1 MSVERNFTEQDYEL
15 LSAYL
20 DGALALDERDS
31 LETRL
36 QTDDGLRQELE
47 SLRQTVKM
55 VGSLPTMKAPRNF
68 TLTRDMVGLRQNRWL
83 IFPTS
88 AAFSGITA
96 AAATILILIGA
107 GLFFLQNSASN
118 TAAPSDMQ
126 SAALEQQAQTEL
138 AFFPTQTISE
148 KTAETAEQ
156 EAADQLQVPASVT
169 APPMTSLMVTQVLLT
184 AETITDGNMGSGGD
198 AFASSPE
205 SMDIQLEASPAAG
218 EISGYAIESPTVEE
232 QATETFQF
240 AVPMAATFSPQAT
253 MMSPAQPPAALD
265 SAAQIGGNSEPDDST
280 QTGIAETGLVDP
292 ALAVMTETPS
302 ATINREAQESLTAS
316 APASVAIFAAVE
328 TATPAPTASP
338 SPSATLSQTP
348 MPTQT
353 VETAPFER
361 RAEPTITSP
370 ADFAPVIVLVG
381 LALLIIAGIT
391 TFIRR
396 RG

>member
-1 MSVERNFTEQDYEL
+1 MSAERNFTDQDYEL

-20 DGALALDERDS
+20 DGALAPDERTA

-47 SLRQTVKM
+47 GLRQTVKL
-55 VGSLPTMKAPRNF
+55 VGSLPAMKAPRNF
-68 TLTRDMVGLRQNRWL
+68 TLTRDMIDLRQSRWL

-118 TAAPSDMQ
+118 TSAPSVMQ
-126 SAALEQQAQTEL
+126 SAQMEQGAQTEL
-138 AFFPTQTISE
+138 AFNPTQTALMSE

-156 EAADQLQVPASVT
+156 EAADQLQTQVSVT
-169 APPMTSLMVTQVLLT
+169 APPMTSLLVTQVLMT
-184 AETITDGNMGSGGD
+184 AETMSDGNMGSGVD
-198 AFASSPE
+198 AFASSPD
-205 SMDIQLEASPAAG
+205 SMDMQLEPSLVAG
-218 EISGYAIESPTVEE
+218 EISGYGIESATAEE
-232 QATETFQF
+232 QATEILQF
-240 AVPMAATFSPQAT
+240 PVPMAATFSPQAT
-253 MMSPAQPPAALD
+253 MLPPAQPPAAAD
-265 SAAQIGGNSEPDDST
+265 SAAQIGGNSEPDDNT
-280 QTGIAETGLVDP
+280 QTGIAEEGLTNQTN
-292 ALAVMTETPS
+292 AVISTPS
-302 ATINREAQESLTAS
+302 ATFGREAQEPMTAS
-316 APASVAIFAAVE
+316 APANSAIIAASTASPMP
-328 TATPAPTASP
+328 TATP

-353 VETAPFER
+353 LQAVPSQRA
-361 RAEPTITSP
+361 AEPTVTNP
-370 ADFAPVIVLVG
+370 TDFAPLIVLAG
-381 LALLIIAGIT
+381 FGLLIIAIIT